1 MNTIDHYSY
10 HLSCSISHSLGA
22 LSRIQL
28 EFWSKLP
35 LTHSI
40 FRQCRILRAE
50 SGGKFVYV
58 HHVQQNL
65 Y

>member
-1 MNTIDHYSY
+1 MNTIDHYC
-10 HLSCSISHSLGA
+10 HLSCSISQSLG
-22 LSRIQL
+22 IQL